1 MGWSLTGHA
10 EALFCD
16 LMKSISISDRFE
28 GEKMI
33 LSSIS
38 AVSDCETT
46 KTTQILIL
54 PGQQLRGDSRKLD
67 VALLA
72 VPRKF
77 ASAPTAIRHVRLET
91 NKELFNG
98 VLYACNRTLRL
109 QRANFYHCDAHAPW
123 TRSFDDSQIPSLID
137 PWRNRMTCSTS
148 EEQQTHNLHSKY
160 AIHLKSQRYV
170 D

>member
-77 ASAPTAIRHVRLET
+77 ASAPTAMCV
-91 NKELFNG
+91 
-98 VLYACNRTLRL
+98 
-109 QRANFYHCDAHAPW
+109 
-123 TRSFDDSQIPSLID
+123 
-137 PWRNRMTCSTS
+137 
-148 EEQQTHNLHSKY
+148 
-160 AIHLKSQRYV
+160 
-170 D
+170 